1 MFQERLRSQ
10 KTQGVVTPKPEAK
23 QAEKPEMAKGKRTN
37 KGSGSEAVKAVAGP
51 RKRAKKSG
59 SAGGQ

>member
-37 KGSGSEAVKAVAGP
+37 KGSGSEAVKAVAVSIKRI
-51 RKRAKKSG
+51 RKTG
-59 SAGGQ
+59 GAGAQ